1 MNLFPVNK
9 IKATLFAVIPLF
21 PFIVL
26 FIAFLVAVY
35 HIRVY
40 W

>member
-1 MNLFPVNK
+1 MRWLNRMLPY
-9 IKATLFAVIPLF
+9 LP
-21 PFIVL
+21 
-26 FIAFLVAVY
+26 FLVLALAALVATY

>member
-1 MNLFPVNK
+1 MTEDHKLL
-9 IKATLFAVIPLF
+9 AYL

-26 FIAFLVAVY
+26 AAAALVAVY
-35 HIRVY
+35 HILMF

>member
-1 MNLFPVNK
+1 MRRFHAILPY
-9 IKATLFAVIPLF
+9 L

-26 FIAFLVAVY
+26 VLAAAVAVY

>member
-1 MNLFPVNK
+1 MRLLDRFLPW
-9 IKATLFAVIPLF
+9 L
-21 PFIVL
+21 PFLIL
-26 FIAFLVAVY
+26 ALAALVATY

>member
-1 MNLFPVNK
+1 MRLFHMLLPYLPFLVLA
-9 IKATLFAVIPLF
+9 IAV
-21 PFIVL
+21 
-26 FIAFLVAVY
+26 LVAVY

>member
-1 MNLFPVNK
+1 MNHVHRLLPY
-9 IKATLFAVIPLF
+9 L

-26 FIAFLVAVY
+26 AAAALVAVY

>member
-1 MNLFPVNK
+1 MRRLH
-9 IKATLFAVIPLF
+9 AVLPYL

-26 FIAFLVAVY
+26 LLAVLVAVY

>member
-1 MNLFPVNK
+1 MRKVHALLPY
-9 IKATLFAVIPLF
+9 L

-26 FIAFLVAVY
+26 ALAVLVAVY

>member
-1 MNLFPVNK
+1 MRKFFSYL
-9 IKATLFAVIPLF
+9 

-26 FIAFLVAVY
+26 GAAVAVAIY

>member
-1 MNLFPVNK
+1 MRIWHAMLPY
-9 IKATLFAVIPLF
+9 L
-21 PFIVL
+21 PFIIL
-26 FIAFLVAVY
+26 ALAALVAAN

>member
-1 MNLFPVNK
+1 MNFLYRLFPY
-9 IKATLFAVIPLF
+9 L

-26 FIAFLVAVY
+26 ALATVVAIY

>member
-1 MNLFPVNK
+1 MKKLHRLVPY
-9 IKATLFAVIPLF
+9 L

-26 FIAFLVAVY
+26 AAAAAVAVY

>member
-1 MNLFPVNK
+1 MSKRLLPY
-9 IKATLFAVIPLF
+9 L

-26 FIAFLVAVY
+26 AVAVVVAIV
-35 HIRVY
+35 HIHAY

>member
-1 MNLFPVNK
+1 MKNVHNFLPY
-9 IKATLFAVIPLF
+9 L

-26 FIAFLVAVY
+26 ALAVVVAVY